1 MSAVS
6 SSTGGLVRGLGLR
19 DATALVVGSIIGTG
33 IFIKTAGM
41 AALAGSQ
48 GWVLLAWI
56 AGGALSLTGALA
68 YGELGSLLPRAG
80 GEYVYLKEAYGNLPG
95 FLYGWMR
102 FWIGSPGSIAA
113 YAVGAATF
121 LSAVMNLEAWG
132 GRNAW
137 AMGFIVV
144 FSSLNC
150 LTVKFGGVLQS
161 VMTALKVGMILFLMG
176 GLLFVS
182 PAAGTVASFG
192 AAPTA
197 TSFGAA
203 LLAALWAYDGWN
215 NLPMAGGEVRDAQKN
230 LPRALLFGMI
240 LVLLIYG
247 GINVAYFR
255 TLPWETVLASNSKMN
270 PAALPIATNAALTF
284 LGGAAAVVVSYAFVF
299 SALGA
304 MNGSILTGARVPFA
318 MAQDDLFPR
327 ALAKAT
333 PRTHVPARAIILQ
346 GLWAC
351 VLALSGTF
359 DQLTDYVVFSSWI
372 FYGACGAAVIVL
384 RRKMPD
390 AKRGYRVPGY
400 PYVPLLFV
408 ACTVL
413 LLANTLY
420 TAPRESGLG
429 LLIIAA
435 GLPAYGWLQRGR

>member
-1 MSAVS
+1 
-6 SSTGGLVRGLGLR
+6 LR

-41 AALAGSQ
+41 AALAGSP

-56 AGGALSLTGALA
+56 VGGALSLTGALA

-80 GEYVYLKEAYGNLPG
+80 GEYAYLREAYGDVPG

-102 FWIGSPGSIAA
+102 FWIGNPGSVAA

-121 LSAVMNLEAWG
+121 LSAVFNIDAWG
-132 GRNAW
+132 GRSTW
-137 AMGFIVV
+137 AVAFIVV
-144 FSSLNC
+144 FSTLNC
-150 LTVKFGGVLQS
+150 LTVKFGGMLQS
-161 VMTALKVGMILFLMG
+161 VMTAVKVGMILFLMG

-182 PAAGTVASFG
+182 PRAGTVLHFG
-192 AAPTA
+192 AAPSA

-230 LPRALLFGMI
+230 LPLALLLGMI
-240 LVLLIYG
+240 VVLLIYG

-255 TLPWETVLASNSKMN
+255 ALPWESVLASNSKMN
-270 PAALPIATNAALTF
+270 PDALPVATNAALTF

-304 MNGSILTGARVPFA
+304 MNGSVLTGARVPYA
-318 MAQDDLFPR
+318 MAKDGLFVKW
-327 ALAKAT
+327 LAQTT
-333 PRTHVPARAIILQ
+333 PHTHVPARAIAVQ

-351 VLALSGTF
+351 MLALSGTF

-384 RRKMPD
+384 RRKMPN

-420 TAPRESGLG
+420 TAPRESGVG
-429 LLIIAA
+429 LLIIAV
-435 GLPAYGWLQRGR
+435 GLPAYAWFKRKR